1 MIQPHRNVLCSYH
14 YFKDYDFT
22 RLPDLNIIADS
33 GAFSAMSQGATITVD
48 DLAAWAKDWSG
59 VFKWVASL
67 DVIGDPDGTR
77 RNWERA
83 RDRHGLEA
91 IPTIHWG
98 SDPSLMDWYVEQGVD
113 LMGLGGMVGKS
124 SDKQMRWLVSV
135 FKHQQRH
142 HPDLGFHGWGVTSP
156 KVMRLPFYSVDS
168 SGWASV
174 FRFGQVVVRDPRTGR
189 LHKYQADGRDLK
201 KKPQIARL
209 LRAEY
214 GINPDDVLVSNSSNR
229 QLHARIALA
238 ALHVQEKQFQKM
250 HGPARA
256 PRFGV
261 NYDRDPALEGGAP
274 RAMHG
279 ATAMITNAHPEVA
292 QRQFAAATTST
303 TLHEDNQRD
312 IATRTL
318 VAADS
323 DTKQFEDQQA
333 RIAATK
339 QPA

>member
-33 GAFSAMSQGATITVD
+33 GAFSAKSQGATITVD

-59 VFKWVASL
+59 AFKWVASL

-77 RNWERA
+77 RNWERT
-83 RDRHGLEA
+83 RDRHDLEA

-142 HPDLGFHGWGVTSP
+142 HPELGFHGWGVTSP
-156 KVMRLPFYSVDS
+156 KVLRLPFYSVDS

-214 GINPDDVLVSNSSNR
+214 GINPDDVLVSNSNNR

-261 NYDRDPALEGGAP
+261 NYDRDPVIDGGVP

-292 QRQFAAATTST
+292 QRQVTEATAATD
-303 TLHEDNQRD
+303 LRRD
-312 IATRTL
+312 IAPRTL

-323 DTKQFEDQQA
+323 DVKQFEAQQTH
-333 RIAATK
+333 ITATK
-339 QPA
+339 QPI

>member
-33 GAFSAMSQGATITVD
+33 GAFSAKSQGATITVD

-59 VFKWVASL
+59 AFKWVASL

-77 RNWERA
+77 RNWERT
-83 RDRHGLEA
+83 RDRHDLEA

-142 HPDLGFHGWGVTSP
+142 HPELGFHGWGVTSP
-156 KVMRLPFYSVDS
+156 KVLRLPFYSVDS

-214 GINPDDVLVSNSSNR
+214 GINPDDVLVSNSNNR

-261 NYDRDPALEGGAP
+261 NYDRDPVIDGGVP

-292 QRQFAAATTST
+292 QRQVTEATAAT
-303 TLHEDNQRD
+303 DPRRD
-312 IATRTL
+312 IAPRTL

-323 DTKQFEDQQA
+323 DVKQFEAQQTH
-333 RIAATK
+333 ITATK
-339 QPA
+339 QPI

>member
-1 MIQPHRNVLCSYH
+1 MIHPHRNVLCSYH

-33 GAFSAMSQGATITVD
+33 GAFSARSQGATITVD

-77 RNWERA
+77 RNWERM
-83 RDRHGLEA
+83 RDRHNLEA

-98 SDPSLMDWYVEQGVD
+98 SDPALMDWYVEQGVD
-113 LMGLGGMVGKS
+113 LIGLGGMVGKS

-156 KVMRLPFYSVDS
+156 KVLRLPFYSVDS

-174 FRFGQVVVRDPRTGR
+174 FRFGTVVVRDPRNGA

-201 KKPQIARL
+201 KKPHIARL

-214 GINPDDVLVSNSSNR
+214 GIDPDDVLVSDSSNR
-229 QLHARIALA
+229 QLHARVALA
-238 ALHVQEKQFQKM
+238 ALHVQEKQFHKM
-250 HGPARA
+250 HGPVRA

-261 NYDRDPALEGGAP
+261 SYDREPVLDEGAARAL
-274 RAMHG
+274 HG

-303 TLHEDNQRD
+303 TLHEHNQRN
-312 IATRTL
+312 IASRTL

-323 DTKQFEDQQA
+323 DNDQFEAQQA
-333 RIAATK
+333 RITAAK
-339 QPA
+339 LPV

>member
-33 GAFSAMSQGATITVD
+33 GAFSARSQGATITVD

-59 VFKWVASL
+59 AFKWVASL

-77 RNWERA
+77 RNWERT
-83 RDRHGLEA
+83 RDRHDLEA

-142 HPDLGFHGWGVTSP
+142 HPELGFHGWGVTSP
-156 KVMRLPFYSVDS
+156 KVLRLPFYSVDS

-174 FRFGQVVVRDPRTGR
+174 FRFGQAVVRDPRTGK
-189 LHKYQADGRDLK
+189 LHKYQADGKDLK

-209 LRAEY
+209 LRTEY

-261 NYDRDPALEGGAP
+261 NYDRDPVIDGGVP

-292 QRQFAAATTST
+292 QRQVTEATAATD
-303 TLHEDNQRD
+303 LRRD
-312 IATRTL
+312 TAPRTL

-323 DTKQFEDQQA
+323 DVKQFEAQQTH
-333 RIAATK
+333 ITATK
-339 QPA
+339 QPI

>member
-33 GAFSAMSQGATITVD
+33 GAFSAKSQGATITVD

-59 VFKWVASL
+59 AFKWVASL

-77 RNWERA
+77 RNWERT
-83 RDRHGLEA
+83 RDRHDLEA

-214 GINPDDVLVSNSSNR
+214 GINPDDVLVSNSNNR

-261 NYDRDPALEGGAP
+261 NYDRDPVIDGGVP

-292 QRQFAAATTST
+292 QRQVTEATAATD
-303 TLHEDNQRD
+303 LRRD
-312 IATRTL
+312 IAPRTP

-323 DTKQFEDQQA
+323 DVKQFEAQQTH
-333 RIAATK
+333 ITATK
-339 QPA
+339 QPI